1 MVVLHMNR
9 KSTHDGC
16 SFLLASASATFFFMF
31 TSDDTLHRPFVLV
44 RSLMERSVGMNYK
57 SYTNADRERRARE
70 GRSPCKKPY
79 CKENLKKIKKQLP
92 KYTFPDHVITAATLS
107 KVATRKVPFSL
118 YPDECKREQQRSN
131 MSCLNASSQ
140 W

>member
-16 SFLLASASATFFFMF
+16 SFLLVSASVTFFFMF
-31 TSDDTLHRPFVLV
+31 TSDDTLHHTFLLV
-44 RSLMERSVGMNYK
+44 RSLMERSADMNYK

-79 CKENLKKIKKQLP
+79 CTGEYCLREPQLCRAWRIYNQYRKEMG
-92 KYTFPDHVITAATLS
+92 
-107 KVATRKVPFSL
+107 
-118 YPDECKREQQRSN
+118 RSGAIE
-131 MSCLNASSQ
+131 SARR
-140 W
+140 